1 MTRAAQPID
10 PKETLATLRG
20 TADTLWTHLAPGGKP
35 ETTRRILFTAP
46 AGGQGTT
53 TVALCAAIGLAHHL
67 KASVT
72 LLEAGAPSTA
82 LATMLGAEPS
92 PGFSE
97 ALAGKAERAAAIRR
111 SEDKAFSFVP
121 AGSRSFEPGDLTG
134 GRARELVEGL
144 GNGRDYLL
152 IDSPPI
158 LLHPE
163 AHALL
168 WGVDQ
173 AVVVLE
179 AGRSRKDESRALL
192 RILHDAE
199 VEVLGCVLNR
209 YKPELPGWIG
219 GAQPA

>member
-1 MTRAAQPID
+1 MKRAAPPLD

-35 ETTRRILFTAP
+35 ESTRRILFTAP
-46 AGGQGTT
+46 AEGQGTT
-53 TVALCAAIGLAHHL
+53 TVALCAAMGLARHL
-67 KASVT
+67 KATVT
-72 LLEAGAPSTA
+72 LVETGAPSTA

-97 ALAGKAERAAAIRR
+97 ALAGVAERAAAIRK
-111 SEDKAFSFVP
+111 SEDKAFFFVP
-121 AGSRSFEPGDLTG
+121 AGSRPFEHGELTG
-134 GRARELVEGL
+134 GRARELVEVL
-144 GNGRDYLL
+144 GTGRDYLL
-152 IDSPPI
+152 IDAPPI

-179 AGRSRKDESRALL
+179 AGRSRKDQSQALIRL
-192 RILHDAE
+192 LHDAQ

-209 YKPELPGWIG
+209 YKPELPGWIAG
-219 GAQPA
+219 SHTA